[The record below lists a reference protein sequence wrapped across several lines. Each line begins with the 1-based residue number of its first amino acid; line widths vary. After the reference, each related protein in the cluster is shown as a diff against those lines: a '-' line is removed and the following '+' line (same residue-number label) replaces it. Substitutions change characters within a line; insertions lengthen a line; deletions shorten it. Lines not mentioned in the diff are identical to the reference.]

1 MFTWINVEVDINM
14 WFYIGVNLVVLLLFP
29 IFDLSFQIS
38 SPDDG
43 FESKSLYES
52 WLEKDPSSEN
62 KTLPR

>member
-1 MFTWINVEVDINM
+1 MWNNMCFNIGKNVI
-14 WFYIGVNLVVLLLFP
+14 VLSLFL

-52 WLEKDPSSEN
+52 WLAKDPSSES

>member
-1 MFTWINVEVDINM
+1 MWNNLWFNIGKNVI
-14 WFYIGVNLVVLLLFP
+14 VLSLFL

-52 WLEKDPSSEN
+52 WLEKDPSSER
-62 KTLPR
+62 KTSPR